1 MNIALIM
8 AAGSGT
14 RMQNANEPKQ
24 FIRVNEKPLLVYSLE
39 TFNKVVDAIVL
50 VTSLE
55 YVEKAHELCKK
66 YRINKLKAIAI
77 GGATRQESVI
87 NGLSAIKD
95 NFKDDSVVLI
105 HDAARPL
112 VSEKIIKDNIDAVN
126 EFGAAL
132 TVIPATDTLHLSN
145 DGEFVSSSL
154 KRNEIYQAQTP
165 QSFIVK
171 DIFEAHLLAKQENFI
186 ATDDA
191 SLFNRYNKKPLHMVM
206 GDKRNFKVTTEEDLL
221 ILKNYLNN

>member
-8 AAGSGT
+8 AAGSGS
-14 RMQNANEPKQ
+14 RMQNANGPKQ
-24 FIRVNEKPLLVYSLE
+24 FIRINEKPLLIYSLE
-39 TFNKVVDAIVL
+39 TFNKVVDAIIIVTNKDYINCVQVL
-50 VTSLE
+50 CQT
-55 YVEKAHELCKK
+55 YN
-66 YRINKLKAIAI
+66 INKVKDIVI

-87 NGLSAIKD
+87 NGLKAAKAID
-95 NFKDDSVVLI
+95 ENVVVLI

-112 VSEKIIKDNIDAVN
+112 VSEKIIKDNIATVN
-126 EFGAAL
+126 EFGAAV
-132 TVIPATDTLHLSN
+132 TVIPATDTLHLSS

-191 SLFNRYNKKPLHMVM
+191 SLFNKYNKKPLHMVM

-221 ILKNYLNN
+221 ILKNYLDN

>member
-39 TFNKVVDAIVL
+39 TFNKVVDAIIIVTNKDYINCVQVL
-50 VTSLE
+50 CQT
-55 YVEKAHELCKK
+55 YN
-66 YRINKLKAIAI
+66 INKVKDIVI

-87 NGLSAIKD
+87 NGLKAAKAID
-95 NFKDDSVVLI
+95 ENAVVLI

-112 VSEKIIKDNIDAVN
+112 VSEKIIKDNIAAVN
-126 EFGAAL
+126 EFGAAV

-221 ILKNYLNN
+221 ILKNYLDN